1 MSHGCSACRIYNTMP
16 EGRGRGKCAVGGG
29 GEVLVAREG
38 EDVVHAA
45 MEGGGKVLIV
55 REGEMLSA
63 VRQGAVLLGQ

>member
-1 MSHGCSACRIYNTMP
+1 MVALLAESTIRCQ
-16 EGRGRGKCAVGGG
+16 EGEGVENAPVGGG

-38 EDVVHAA
+38 EDVVPAA